1 MTQWLRC
8 TNSLRRRGGS
18 SWIHHQRSLP
28 PYVLW
33 SARCSA
39 NFAAKSGAADAA
51 ASASF
56 FGLVFFLPM
65 ADREKGASSFS
76 SGSPLL
82 EQVED
87 FLGPPPKGPSCAG

>member
-8 TNSLRRRGGS
+8 TRLAAIVASGS
-18 SWIHHQRSLP
+18 SWIHHQPSLP

-51 ASASF
+51 AGASF

-65 ADREKGASSFS
+65 ADREKGAS
-76 SGSPLL
+76 
-82 EQVED
+82 
-87 FLGPPPKGPSCAG
+87 